1 MLYGQR
7 IHGHSEICRNGT
19 VSRLLGKNS
28 LSSPV
33 EEEKLSMILRST
45 KQNPSHFPCLP
56 TFN

>member
-1 MLYGQR
+1 MVSAFMDKLKFAETALY
-7 IHGHSEICRNGT
+7 
-19 VSRLLGKNS
+19 LDYWGKNS